1 MKKLIL
7 LIIIISS
14 FYLKAQTP
22 ITDANFNQAINTCL
36 STNPVDGMCSDSE
49 YGAMPDWDVSNLTSI
64 QSLAANFPEFN
75 VDVSSWDVSNIKNM
89 SYTFKNAS
97 NFNQDISSW
106 DVSSVTTMFLMFNNA
121 TSFNQDIGS
130 WNVSSVTTMGAMF
143 TNASSFNQDIGSWDV
158 SSVTSLSSMFRN
170 TPFNQDISSWDVS
183 KVTLI
188 SQMFEEASFN
198 QDISSW
204 DVSNVTNMNGM
215 FSNNIN
221 FNQDISSWDVSNVT
235 NFRMIFENATSF
247 NQDLSSWDITSATEI
262 NYFFKNSG
270 LGTENY
276 DKILNEWSQKSVNS
290 DLNFW
295 NDGITY
301 CNGET
306 ARQKLIT
313 DFGWNIIDGGLNCSS
328 LSSEVESSLSFLIFP
343 NPVNDKLFIQGLSD
357 VSEVSI
363 YDVLGKLVL
372 SKTNTSEID
381 VTNLKKG
388 IYLIK
393 IKDQQKEIIKKL
405 VKN

>member
-49 YGAMPDWDVSNLTSI
+49 YGAMPDWDVSQVT
-64 QSLAANFPEFN
+64 
-75 VDVSSWDVSNIKNM
+75 DM
-89 SYTFKNAS
+89 SRAFIDKS
-97 NFNQDISSW
+97 NFNADISSW
-106 DVSSVTTMFLMFNNA
+106 DVSNVTTMFVMFNNA

-143 TNASSFNQDIGSWDV
+143 TNASSFNQDIGSWNV
-158 SSVTSLSSMFRN
+158 SNVTNMSGMFKD

-183 KVTLI
+183 NVTFL
-188 SQMFEEASFN
+188 SNMFHETSFN

-215 FSNNIN
+215 FYNNIN

-328 LSSEVESSLSFLIFP
+328 LSSEVEIPLFFSIYP
-343 NPVNDKLFIQGLSD
+343 NPVNDKLFIQGLSE
-357 VSEVSI
+357 VSEISI

-372 SKTNTSEID
+372 SKMASSEID
-381 VTNLKKG
+381 VSNLKKG

-393 IKDQQKEIIKKL
+393 VKDQQKEIIKKL